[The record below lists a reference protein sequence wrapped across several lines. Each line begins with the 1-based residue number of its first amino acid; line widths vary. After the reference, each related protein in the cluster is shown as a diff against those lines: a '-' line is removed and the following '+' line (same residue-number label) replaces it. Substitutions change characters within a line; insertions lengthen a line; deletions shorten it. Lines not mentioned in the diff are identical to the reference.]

1 MTGERSR
8 PMRRIIVRLG
18 LFIAALPTLVIL
30 IYGVVGPPITPLMII
45 RAIEGE
51 EIHRTWRPLEAIAPE
66 LRLAVIAAEDARFC
80 QHHGFDTEALN
91 REMDAWLDGGRPRGA
106 STITMQTAKNILLW
120 PGRDL
125 LRKAIEAWMTPQ
137 IELLWS
143 KRRILE
149 VYLNVIEF
157 GPGIYG
163 AEAAARRF
171 FGRPASQL
179 DRRQAAL
186 LAAVLPNPR
195 LRSAGRPTP
204 MVLRRAVMI
213 ERRSAQLGAL
223 ADCAAT

>member
-1 MTGERSR
+1 MTGGRSR
-8 PMRRIIVRLG
+8 PVRRIILRLG
-18 LFIAALPTLVIL
+18 LFIVALPTLVIL
-30 IYGVVGPPITPLMII
+30 IYGIVRPPITPLMII

-51 EIHRTWRPLEAIAPE
+51 EIRHTWRPLESIAPA
-66 LRLAVIAAEDARFC
+66 LRLAVIAAEDAQFC
-80 QHHGFDTEALN
+80 QHSGFDTAALN
-91 REMDAWLDGGRPRGA
+91 REMDTWLDGGRPRGA

-120 PGRDL
+120 PGRDP
-125 LRKAIEAWMTPQ
+125 LRKLIEAWMTPQ

-163 AEAAARRF
+163 AEAAARSF
-171 FGRPASQL
+171 FGRPASRL

-195 LRSAGRPTP
+195 LRSAGRPTS
-204 MVLRRAVMI
+204 MLLRRAALI

-223 ADCAAT
+223 ADCAGT

>member
-1 MTGERSR
+1 MTGGRSR
-8 PMRRIIVRLG
+8 PVRRFILRLA
-18 LFIAALPTLVIL
+18 LFVIALPTLVIAT
-30 IYGVVGPPITPLMII
+30 YGVIAPPITPLMII

-51 EIHRTWRPLEAIAPE
+51 EIRRTWRPLEAIAPA

-80 QHHGFDTEALN
+80 RHHGFDTAALN

-120 PGRDL
+120 PGRDP
-125 LRKAIEAWMTPQ
+125 LRKLIEAWMTPQ

-163 AEAAARRF
+163 AEAAARSF
-171 FGRPASQL
+171 FGRPASRL

-195 LRSAGRPTP
+195 QRSAGRPSA
-204 MVLRRAVMI
+204 MVLRRAAMI
-213 ERRSAQLGAL
+213 ERRASQLGTL
-223 ADCAAT
+223 ADCAGT